1 MLTANLLPVE
11 EKKIVRFEEYRLTVR
26 FFGVGLAAALAVGL
40 VLLVPS
46 YVFLSAEKKNLAGTI
61 AAETALARK
70 LRLGEALS
78 NATQAQTL
86 LMDAGAFLG
95 RPSRSSRLVKIF
107 FADAVAGVRIN
118 MLAINA
124 SGSVTLSGF
133 AATRDDLL
141 NFQKHLQDSQMLETV
156 VFPISDIIRSV
167 DIHFTMNGKLKSGQ
181 GLY

>member
-11 EKKIVRFEEYRLTVR
+11 ERKIVRFEEYRLTVR
-26 FFGVGLAAALAVGL
+26 FFGAGVAAVLAVGL
-40 VLLVPS
+40 ILLVPS
-46 YVFLSAEKKNLAGTI
+46 YVFLSAEKKNLEETI

-107 FADAVAGVRIN
+107 FADASGVRIN

-141 NFQKHLQDSQMLETV
+141 NFQRHLQDLQMLETV
-156 VFPISDIIRSV
+156 VFPISDIIRSA
-167 DIHFTMNGKLKSGQ
+167 DIHFTMNGKLKTGQ